1 MTGFTEE
8 EFTGFARKHYRIAGG
23 PAWEACND
31 YRALRQAVSDKHHDY
46 AKSVGGIGFYAGND
60 ENVGNASPISGVIFA
75 GDLPTGWKR
84 RNWSSQRGLKS
95 GQVVGWP
102 HLGTKAGRAILAD
115 IKRLP
120 LLPSSNRVCAAIG
133 FPHSLSYEGKG
144 STGTESLGFF
154 ETAKIGWLQQTFYLS
169 LPDYAGQRAK
179 KEAEGYIVTTPQWSP
194 LDGMESVLKEQVDL
208 DYAIARQAEAAAKQD
223 RAA

>member
-1 MTGFTEE
+1 M
-8 EFTGFARKHYRIAGG
+8 
-23 PAWEACND
+23 
-31 YRALRQAVSDKHHDY
+31 
-46 AKSVGGIGFYAGND
+46 
-60 ENVGNASPISGVIFA
+60 
-75 GDLPTGWKR
+75 
-84 RNWSSQRGLKS
+84 
-95 GQVVGWP
+95 
-102 HLGTKAGRAILAD
+102 AD